1 MKNMGKRIVAV
12 AMASVLA
19 VAAVAGSAYA
29 YFTDFVKTEGQR
41 QLVFGYSTETHEDI
55 SDDGTKTITISNTA
69 ITEAMVRV
77 IIFGADTDDPQG
89 LTEIVAGDNDNWIKR
104 GAAADRRGY
113 IYEYSKVLAPVGQEG
128 STTEPLQIKLNKP
141 EGQSGLEEFQVIVI
155 GQCSPVA
162 YDDNDRPYGYIWSN

>member
-19 VAAVAGSAYA
+19 VVAVAGSAYA

-41 QLVFGYSTETHEDI
+41 ELVFGYSTETHEDI

-77 IIFGADTDDPQG
+77 IIFGADMDDPQG
-89 LTEIVAGDNDNWIKR
+89 LTEIVAGGNWSDPKHASD
-104 GAAADRRGY
+104 GSGY
-113 IYEYSKVLAPVGQEG
+113 IYEYTKVLAPVGQEG